1 MSLFPN
7 ITFMYGS
14 ALTWLFSYVLIPCV
28 LMSYLPISYAERA
41 DRDQPI
47 HLEAARVSI
56 DDAKQISTFEG
67 AVRLSQGTMAIQGD
81 KIVVTQDK
89 SGLKHGT
96 ATGQPASFRQKRQG
110 VDEFV
115 EGYANRIE
123 YDSKSETVDLFGQA
137 RMQRGQDEIRGDHI
151 TYNSRTEIFQA
162 LGAAVQED
170 GQKGAVSNG
179 RVRVIIQPK
188 NKSTPGVPTEEPLSI
203 KPAPT
208 LTQPEGNQ

>member
-1 MSLFPN
+1 MFDLVIRSDKVVTPAGVASCDL
-7 ITFMYGS
+7 
-14 ALTWLFSYVLIPCV
+14 
-28 LMSYLPISYAERA
+28 
-41 DRDQPI
+41 
-47 HLEAARVSI
+47 
-56 DDAKQISTFEG
+56 
-67 AVRLSQGTMAIQGD
+67 AIQGE

-96 ATGQPASFRQKRQG
+96 ASGQPASFRQKRQG

-115 EGYANRIE
+115 EGYADRIE
-123 YDSKSETVDLFGQA
+123 YDSKSETVDFFGQA

-162 LGAAVQED
+162 LGAAVRDD
-170 GQKGAVSNG
+170 GQKGAVGNG

-188 NKSTPGVPTEEPLSI
+188 NKSTPVVPTEEPLSI
-203 KPAPT
+203 QPAPT